1 MKFLHAAPSILFFCG
16 LALSGAARPAAAANV
31 PCSVSAPSGNYLYT
45 DIYEYFDRSTVC
57 YDGGVLVFANGG
69 ATATFVGRA
78 RCTDDGARLDRA
90 DYEIP
95 ATVRFDKSHC
105 AATLTFDE
113 GDQTG
118 EVRIF
123 FDRSGSKFRGSFFD
137 TKGVGNFNGE
147 RR

>member
-1 MKFLHAAPSILFFCG
+1 MKATYPAPAV
-16 LALSGAARPAAAANV
+16 ALLGTLLLSADESASAVTV
-31 PCSVSAPSGNYLYT
+31 PCSISALSGNYLHT
-45 DIYEYFDRSTVC
+45 NLYEYFDRSTVC
-57 YDGGVLVFANGG
+57 YDGGALVFAKGG
-69 ATATFVGRA
+69 ATATLVGRA

-95 ATVRFDKSHC
+95 VTVRFDKSHC

-118 EVRIF
+118 EIRIF
-123 FDRSGSKFRGSFFD
+123 FDKSGSKFRGSFYD

-147 RR
+147 RQ